1 MKLSLTYDSLWDEK
15 YGFNSNGTDGRF
27 IDYYRNVTMR
37 EINGRIF
44 DYHRGDV
51 TEEYNEYLK
60 NKESQTIKLT
70 DPAHSPTR
78 CPICLH
84 LKLGYE

>member
-1 MKLSLTYDSLWDEK
+1 
-15 YGFNSNGTDGRF
+15 
-27 IDYYRNVTMR
+27 MR

-60 NKESQTIKLT
+60 NKESQTIQLT